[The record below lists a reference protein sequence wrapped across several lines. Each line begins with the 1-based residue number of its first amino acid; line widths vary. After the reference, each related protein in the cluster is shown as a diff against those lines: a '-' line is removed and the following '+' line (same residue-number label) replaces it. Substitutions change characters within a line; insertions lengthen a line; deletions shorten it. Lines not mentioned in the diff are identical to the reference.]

1 MSLERILLTV
11 QGYMELDMPEE
22 ALREI
27 AFIEIADAD
36 REEILQVKF
45 LVLMRMKN
53 WEEALEICKLL
64 QKANPEATEGYIHG
78 AFCLHENGC
87 TTEAKAM
94 LLNGPASLLEEPTY
108 YYNLACYDAIL
119 GNLGDAERNLR
130 VSFKMD
136 KKFREIAK
144 YDPDL
149 KAIQHLI

>member
-11 QGYMELDMPEE
+11 QGYMELDMPKE

-27 AFIEIADAD
+27 ARIGAADAN
-36 REEILQVKF
+36 REEILQVRL
-45 LVLMRMKN
+45 LVLMRLKN

-64 QKANPEATEGYIHG
+64 QKADPKATVAYIHG
-78 AFCLHENGC
+78 AFCLHEKGC
-87 TTEAKAM
+87 TTEAKTM
-94 LLNGPASLLEEPTY
+94 LLNGPASLLEEPIY

-119 GNLGDAERNLR
+119 GNFEAAERNLQI
-130 VSFKMD
+130 SFKMD

-149 KAIQHLI
+149 KPIQHLI